1 MRERVKWIK
10 SWETEPKASARSNQV
25 QWRVFFIFPS
35 MEKKG
40 VQDSA
45 VLNAAIDAR
54 EESFLESRINKFV
67 CQKERLEA

>member
-25 QWRVFFIFPS
+25 QWRVFFYIFSS
-35 MEKKG
+35 MENKG

-45 VLNAAIDAR
+45 VPLIPERKAFWRVGSI
-54 EESFLESRINKFV
+54 SLFV
-67 CQKERLEA
+67 RRKDWNR

>member
-1 MRERVKWIK
+1 MGDRAKGISK
-10 SWETEPKASARSNQV
+10 IEPGAVES
-25 QWRVFFIFPS
+25 FFIFPS

>member
-1 MRERVKWIK
+1 MGDRAKGISK
-10 SWETEPKASARSNQV
+10 IEPGAVES
-25 QWRVFFIFPS
+25 FFNFPS

>member
-1 MRERVKWIK
+1 MGDRAKGVSKI
-10 SWETEPKASARSNQV
+10 EPGAVES
-25 QWRVFFIFPS
+25 FFIFPS

>member
-1 MRERVKWIK
+1 
-10 SWETEPKASARSNQV
+10 
-25 QWRVFFIFPS
+25 

-67 CQKERLEA
+67 CQNERLEA

>member
-1 MRERVKWIK
+1 
-10 SWETEPKASARSNQV
+10 
-25 QWRVFFIFPS
+25 

-45 VLNAAIDAR
+45 VFNAALDAR
-54 EESFLESRINKFV
+54 EERFLESRINKFV